1 VPVHGAMSWG
11 WSSARGRILS
21 GAWLGVLT
29 YVIEP
34 GLVDEAV
41 GDGLA
46 WEMRL
51 RSLPARV
58 TAYFVLGLCLFSAA
72 SYSGVFLEVTA
83 GLGLASPATTALAA
97 ARRRL
102 GEAPLESLFR
112 RLCSPLSPGAG
123 PWSHVCGLL
132 AVAVD
137 GTTVAVAGT
146 PANAAAFAAAAP
158 GRKNKQRNP
167 AAPPAPAVPQLRL
180 VALMACGTRAL
191 LDAAIGPALGKGGGE
206 QSLAWQLLGS
216 LRPGMLL
223 LADRNF
229 YSWKLWNAAA
239 GAGAHLLWR
248 VTSSLRLRPLAE
260 LPDGSWLAHVDDPLA
275 VAARCHRNGMRR
287 RRGSGLPPDAGP
299 LPGMT
304 VRVIEYRLTV
314 TADDGTART
323 ERYRLLTTLLDHRA
337 YPAAALAGAYARRWA
352 IETGYQECKTYLRGS
367 GRLLRAKTPALAR
380 QELWALLAVY
390 QAVRT
395 LIVRAAARAG
405 TDPDRISFTA
415 ALSAARRTM
424 AAPRRKL
431 AAALDRAETEIL
443 AVTVPLREGRIYP
456 RAARQARARYPS
468 RTTAK
473 TPISQHAAATLTI
486 TTPHPPR
493 PHQHPPAQTT
503 PTKPEPATL
512 NSCHWAP
519 AGPTPHGRPGD
530 RETGRPV
537 PTRYSDPRA

>member
-1 VPVHGAMSWG
+1 MPVHGAMSWG

-29 YVIEP
+29 YVIPP

-41 GDGLA
+41 REGLA
-46 WEMRL
+46 REVRL

-72 SYSGVFLEVTA
+72 SYSDVFLQVTA

-112 RLCSPLSPGAG
+112 RLCSPLSPGTR

-137 GTTVAVAGT
+137 GTTVAVAAT
-146 PANAAAFAAAAP
+146 PANAAALAAP
-158 GRKNKQRNP
+158 GRKGKPKDP
-167 AAPPAPAVPQLRL
+167 AAPPPAPAGPQLRV

-229 YSWKLWNAAA
+229 YSWKLWHAA

-260 LPDGSWLAHVDDPLA
+260 LPDGSWLAHADDPCA
-275 VAARCHRNGMRR
+275 VAARHHRNGMRR

-304 VRVIEYRLTV
+304 VRVIEYCLTV

-323 ERYRLLTTLLDHRA
+323 ERYRLITTLLDHRA

-367 GRLLRAKTPALAR
+367 GRLLRAKTPDLAR
-380 QELWALLAVY
+380 QELWALLSVY
-390 QAVRT
+390 QALRT

-405 TDPDRISFTA
+405 TDPDRVSFTA

-424 AAPRRKL
+424 TAPRRQL

-456 RAARQARARYPS
+456 RAARQPRPRYPARS
-468 RTTAK
+468 TAK
-473 TPISQHAAATLTI
+473 TPISQHATATITI
-486 TTPHPPR
+486 TTHHPP
-493 PHQHPPAQTT
+493 PAPP
-503 PTKPEPATL
+503 PTSTNNP
-512 NSCHWAP
+512 SQAP
-519 AGPTPHGRPGD
+519 DQPP
-530 RETGRPV
+530 
-537 PTRYSDPRA
+537 